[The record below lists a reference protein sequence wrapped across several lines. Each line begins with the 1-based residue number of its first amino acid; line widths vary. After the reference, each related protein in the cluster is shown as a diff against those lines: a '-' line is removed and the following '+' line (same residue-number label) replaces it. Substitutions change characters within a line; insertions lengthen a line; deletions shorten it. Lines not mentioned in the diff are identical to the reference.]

1 MRRFSAAI
9 LLAFISV
16 TMLRAENLIGASA
29 GAGPAFPIRGM
40 KRMFGTGYGGTGSIY
55 FLLNDNISVVLRGGY
70 FLWQFDS
77 DKINASVRA
86 NGRTAGFDVS
96 GPFQVIPTMIGA
108 RFIFDGAILRPYFG
122 LSGGACFLHWRI
134 AGSTSGPGAPFPS
147 GEFSA
152 TWTEPAMSIDAGLM
166 FTFSRSLT
174 LDIMGMYTAF
184 SNADDRMEP
193 SQFFGGKITGVN
205 TATFV
210 GVQAGLNVEF

>member
-1 MRRFSAAI
+1 MRPFSVAI
-9 LLAFISV
+9 LFALISV

-55 FLLNDNISVVLRGGY
+55 YLLNDNISVVLRGGY
-70 FLWQFDS
+70 FRWQFDS

-166 FTFSRSLT
+166 FVLSRSVT
-174 LDIMGMYTAF
+174 FDIMGIYTAF
-184 SNADDRMEP
+184 SNAEDRMEP

>member
-1 MRRFSAAI
+1 MRRFSLAI
-9 LLAFISV
+9 LFALISV

-40 KRMFGTGYGGTGSIY
+40 KRMFGPGYGGTGSIY

-96 GPFQVIPTMIGA
+96 GPFQVIPAMIGA

-134 AGSTSGPGAPFPS
+134 AGSTSAPGAPFPY

-152 TWTEPAMSIDAGLM
+152 TWTEPAISIDAGLM
-166 FTFSRSLT
+166 LVLSRSVT
-174 LDIMGMYTAF
+174 FDIMGIYTAF
-184 SNADDRMEP
+184 SNAEDRMEP

>member
-1 MRRFSAAI
+1 MRRFSVAI
-9 LLAFISV
+9 LLALISV

-108 RFIFDGAILRPYFG
+108 RFIFDGAILRPFFG

-166 FTFSRSLT
+166 FVLSRSVT
-174 LDIMGMYTAF
+174 FDIMGIYTAF
-184 SNADDRMEP
+184 SNAEDRMEP

>member
-1 MRRFSAAI
+1 MQRLSAAV
-9 LLAFISV
+9 LLALISV
-16 TMLRAENLIGASA
+16 TMLRAENLIGVSA
-29 GAGPAFPIRGM
+29 GAGPAFPIRGI
-40 KRMFGTGYGGTGSIY
+40 KRVFGTGYGGTGSIY
-55 FLLNDNISVVLRGGY
+55 FLVNDNISLVVRGGY

-77 DKINASVRA
+77 DRINASLRA
-86 NGRTAGFDVS
+86 NGGTAGFDVS
-96 GPFQVIPTMIGA
+96 GPFQAIPAMIGA

-122 LSGGACFLHWRI
+122 LSGGACFLHRRI
-134 AGSTSGPGAPFPS
+134 TGSTSAPGAPFPA

-152 TWTEPAMSIDAGLM
+152 TWTEPAISVDAGLM
-166 FTFSRSLT
+166 FVLSRSLT
-174 LDIMGMYTAF
+174 FDIMGIYTAF

>member
-1 MRRFSAAI
+1 MRRFLAAI
-9 LLAFISV
+9 LFSLISV

-40 KRMFGTGYGGTGSIY
+40 KKMFGTGYGGTGSVY
-55 FLLNDNISVVLRGGY
+55 YLLNDNISVVLRGGY

-77 DKINASVRA
+77 DRINASVRA

-96 GPFQVIPTMIGA
+96 GPFRVIPAMIGA
-108 RFIFDGAILRPYFG
+108 RFIFDGGTLRPYFG
-122 LSGGACFLHWRI
+122 LSGGACFLHWSI
-134 AGSTSGPGAPFPS
+134 AGSTSGPGTPFPS

-152 TWTEPAMSIDAGLM
+152 TWTEPAISIDAGLV
-166 FTFSRSLT
+166 FVLSRRVT
-174 LDIMGMYTAF
+174 LDIMGIYTAF
-184 SNADDRMEP
+184 SNAEDRMEP